1 MNGTGYLLAAFY
13 YLNETPELLCYIIL
27 YLKERMSS
35 IADKDTYG
43 VYTGIEDG
51 AATFALFDD
60 GGIVGRTAMAP
71 EDLPVNTENGDH
83 FWVEIEDGDIVEL
96 QFDPELTAQSQ
107 EEAQDAVETHRKMQ
121 ELGRQE
127 LNDDDE

>member
-1 MNGTGYLLAAFY
+1 
-13 YLNETPELLCYIIL
+13 
-27 YLKERMSS
+27 MSS

-71 EDLPVNTENGDH
+71 EELPDDTENEDH
-83 FWVEIEDGDIVEL
+83 F
-96 QFDPELTAQSQ
+96 
-107 EEAQDAVETHRKMQ
+107 
-121 ELGRQE
+121 
-127 LNDDDE
+127 

>member
-1 MNGTGYLLAAFY
+1 
-13 YLNETPELLCYIIL
+13 
-27 YLKERMSS
+27 MSS

-71 EDLPVNTENGDH
+71 GDLPDDTDNGDH

-96 QFDPELTAQSQ
+96 QYDPELTAHSQ
-107 EEAQDAVETHRKMQ
+107 EEAQDAVKTHRKMQ
-121 ELGRQE
+121 ELGRQQ
-127 LNDDDE
+127 LDDENE